1 MLRVVGDTHPQH
13 HFADER
19 WIWQCLSAR
28 SKIFGEAE
36 DQFIHAGG
44 KCVALEQRFIA
55 SPILVRHDA
64 LKALPHD
71 SVRSTF
77 DSVDGDGNT
86 CTGPA

>member
-1 MLRVVGDTHPQH
+1 MLTAIGDAYAQNNVT
-13 HFADER
+13 DER
-19 WIWQCLSAR
+19 RIWQCLSAR
-28 SKIFGEAE
+28 CKIFGEAE